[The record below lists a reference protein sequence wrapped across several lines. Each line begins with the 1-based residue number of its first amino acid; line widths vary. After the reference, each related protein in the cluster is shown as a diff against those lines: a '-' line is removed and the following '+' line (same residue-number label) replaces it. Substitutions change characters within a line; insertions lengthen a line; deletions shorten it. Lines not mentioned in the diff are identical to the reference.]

1 MRINRF
7 SSLLA
12 VLSFLFVAKSFAVE
26 PLSLSCGIS
35 LSAYAGVAS
44 ESHFFDVVL
53 SHHKH
58 KEGGHKLVL
67 ERQGLQFWVMA
78 HSVQTLSGVEFINSY
93 QLAVKD
99 SVSGLFV
106 HVLSDISNTPLVAPQ
121 SARLSLVD
129 YHPDTFLEKG
139 ELMFDCKSAL

>member
-1 MRINRF
+1 MPLKRF
-7 SSLLA
+7 TLLW
-12 VLSFLFVAKSFAVE
+12 VILSFLFVAKSFAVE

-35 LSAYAGVAS
+35 LSAYAGVES

-67 ERQGLQFWVMA
+67 ERQGLQFWVMT

-93 QLAVKD
+93 QLAVRTLA
-99 SVSGLFV
+99 SGLFV
-106 HVLSDISNTPLVAPQ
+106 HALSDVSNAPSVAPR

-139 ELMFDCKSAL
+139 ELMFDCQSAL